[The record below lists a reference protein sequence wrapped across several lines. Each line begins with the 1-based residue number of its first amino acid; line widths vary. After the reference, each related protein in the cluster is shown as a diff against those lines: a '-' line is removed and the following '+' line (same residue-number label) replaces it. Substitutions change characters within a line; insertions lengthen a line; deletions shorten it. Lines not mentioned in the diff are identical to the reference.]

1 MNRDVCPQR
10 AGASVIA
17 IQRNP
22 KAGWGRLPNVT
33 VRQARRVRIESDAPV
48 AVQVDGDPWG
58 ETPVEIEI
66 VPDALEVYAP

>member
-1 MNRDVCPQR
+1 
-10 AGASVIA
+10 
-17 IQRNP
+17 
-22 KAGWGRLPNVT
+22 
-33 VRQARRVRIESDAPV
+33 VRIESDAPV